1 MQNLFWRLCFLSF
14 QQKIDVST
22 LCQYP
27 IVPESHCFTYPNGD
41 LRDNP
46 KSIACK
52 ILKVMMDTEV
62 PQNSNTVNADDLFLI
77 QSTLGY
83 LSYSIFVQKDVL
95 SVLSDLCFN
104 VYESLSNTQKDK
116 KRKKE
121 EMKNL
126 IVFLHCPKTKME
138 TDMYDLL

>member
-1 MQNLFWRLCFLSF
+1 MFFIIPTKNRCFYVVP
-14 QQKIDVST
+14 VS
-22 LCQYP
+22 
-27 IVPESHCFTYPNGD
+27 IVPESHCFTYPNGA

-46 KSIACK
+46 KSNACK
-52 ILKVMMDTEV
+52 ILKVMVDTEA
-62 PQNSNTVNADDLFLI
+62 PQNSNTVNVDDLFLI

-126 IVFLHCPKTKME
+126 IVFLHWSKNKNGNRHV
-138 TDMYDLL
+138 